1 MTVRFNDQLLLWAIS
16 VLQPASAGDAL
27 RFLNLVFPSLVG
39 LPQVKDV
46 RSTVDRWVEGEQVVR
61 VHARSRLYSLT
72 AKGNHLM
79 PVPLRRARDK
89 ARLFLLKD
97 ARLDKVWL
105 SGDAPERL
113 AGDSPAESGSS
124 GIQEARPIS
133 AAAASRSAR
142 STGRAYWPRVAKQL
156 QVGSDWRSP
165 DTFFDLFSFPDSR
178 LVHRASDRPAEGG
191 DLSVTDLALAIGIS
205 PRLVTSFIHKPEN
218 HYRVFSI
225 GKRGGG
231 ERTIS
236 SPRLFLKVVQYWLVD
251 YVLYRLP
258 QHPSTHAYQTG
269 RSIITNASQHVN
281 QAYVGNVDIKDFFP
295 SIRSAVIAQLLTE
308 HGIGSRLSD
317 VVSRLT
323 SLHGGLPQGAP
334 TSPLLSNAVLFHVD
348 ELMAA
353 YCAKRDATY
362 TRYADDITISA
373 SSRAMVS
380 DAFAVLRLHL
390 GKTGLQLNEAKT
402 RIASRSGQQ
411 KVTGVVVNDKVQPP
425 REFRRRVRAIF
436 HRSLIDPTA
445 ARERLSEL
453 RGYVG
458 YLKSFPSLRDSKR
471 LRAYADAIARL
482 EQ

>member
-1 MTVRFNDQLLLWAIS
+1 MTVRFNDQLLLWALS

-27 RFLNLVFPSLVG
+27 RFLHLVFPGMVG

-46 RSTVDRWVEGEQVVR
+46 RGTVDRWAEGGQLVR
-61 VHARSRLYSLT
+61 VHARSRLYSLS

-89 ARLFLLKD
+89 ARLFLMKE
-97 ARLDKVWL
+97 ARLDRVSV

-113 AGDSPAESGSS
+113 AGDSPAASGSS
-124 GIQEARPIS
+124 GTQEARPIS
-133 AAAASRSAR
+133 AAAASRYAR

-165 DTFFDLFSFPDSR
+165 DTFYDLFSFPDSR
-178 LVHRASDRPAEGG
+178 LVHRASDRPAEND
-191 DLSVTDLALAIGIS
+191 DLSVTDLGLAIGIS
-205 PRLVTSFIHKPEN
+205 PRLLTSFIHKPEN

-251 YVLYRLP
+251 YMLYRLP

-269 RSIITNASQHVN
+269 RSIITNASQHVG

-295 SIRSAVIAQLLTE
+295 SIRPAAIAKLLTE
-308 HGIGSRLSD
+308 RGCGPRLSD
-317 VVSRLT
+317 FVSRVT

-348 ELMAA
+348 EFMAA
-353 YCAKRDATY
+353 YCEERHATY

-373 SSRAMVS
+373 GTRATVL
-380 DAFAVLRLHL
+380 DAFAVLRLQL
-390 GKTGLQLNEAKT
+390 GDTGLQLNKAKT
-402 RIASRSGQQ
+402 RIASRGGQQ
-411 KVTGVVVNDKVQPP
+411 RVTGVVVNDKVQPP

-436 HRSLIDPTA
+436 HRSLIDPA
-445 ARERLSEL
+445 SGRERLPEL

-458 YLKSFPSLRDSKR
+458 YLKSFASLRDSKH
-471 LRAYADAIARL
+471 LHAYADAIARL